1 MILWATNQMR
11 THADRSDPV
20 LNLGMPARYADIAL
34 RLALP
39 GALQFSIP
47 DALGTLRIGQRVLV
61 PLRGG
66 RDVGYVVGLSGE
78 PKVRGIRPI
87 ERVLDPEPHVPPDLL
102 ELMLWI
108 ADHYL
113 SPLGMVLRAAVPQA
127 VHYEGTSKSVARE
140 RQVFTAALALPVADA
155 EALLPD
161 LARRAPA
168 QAEALAALCRAQG
181 QPVPAAG
188 LDRAA
193 LQGLHKKGLVCIA
206 STGSRRGILPPP
218 ADAVEPA
225 PLTPAQ
231 MAVFAQ
237 ILPALAGGA
246 KPLLVQGV
254 TGSGK
259 TELYLRA
266 IRALTPDRQALLLVP
281 EVSLTIQLIRH
292 LRERL
297 PFPIAVW
304 HHQLSDGEKFDL
316 WRALRR
322 GEVRALIGTRS
333 ALFAPLPRLALVVV
347 DEEQEASFKQEE
359 TPCYHARDAAIE
371 RARLCGAAVILGSAT
386 PSLES
391 RRLAETGDYEL
402 LRLPG
407 RYTGLPLP
415 DVEIV
420 DLRTHAEPG
429 RHSLGARGEEPRL
442 LSPPLL
448 DAAQAALD
456 AGDQVLFFLNRR
468 GFAPHTQC
476 RACGAGIS
484 CPNCR
489 VSLVFHAPEREHL
502 CHYCGYRAGAPDT
515 CPACGAAAL
524 RLSGSG
530 TQRLEQEIRAAFP
543 GREVLRLDRDSASRK
558 GAGAQIVADFE
569 SGRADILVGTQLVAK
584 GLHFPRLTL
593 VGVVS
598 PDQLLNLPDF
608 RAAERAF
615 SLVAQVAGRAGRALR
630 PGKVLVQT
638 WQPGHYALEAARTH
652 DYEAFYARETA
663 FRRDLDY
670 PPFFDLVA
678 LRFDGPN
685 GERLAAA
692 ADEIAALTR
701 AALEVEEREGSCH
714 VLGPVPAPLEKIRN
728 RWRSLLLIKTRPLE
742 AATGPLRAA
751 AAGLR
756 AAARRAG
763 IHLLIDVS
771 PLNLM

>member
-1 MILWATNQMR
+1 MR
-11 THADRSDPV
+11 SNSNSHEPV
-20 LNLGMPARYADIAL
+20 LDFGLPARYADIAL

-39 GALQFSIP
+39 GALQFGIP
-47 DALGTLRIGQRVLV
+47 DSLQGKLRIGQRVMV

-66 RDVGYVVGLSGE
+66 RDVGYVIGLSNE

-87 ERVLDPEPHVPPDLL
+87 ERALDPEPQLPPDLL

-108 ADHYL
+108 AHHYL
-113 SPLGMVLRAAVPQA
+113 SPIGMVLRAAVPQS
-127 VHYEGTSKSVARE
+127 VHYEGLSKAVARE
-140 RQVFTAALALPVADA
+140 RRILTATVAVPFDEA

-168 QAEALAALCRAQG
+168 QAEALAGLCRARG
-181 QPVPAAG
+181 NPVPASSFN
-188 LDRAA
+188 RAA
-193 LQGLHKKGLVCIA
+193 LEGLQKKGIVTLV
-206 STGSRRGILPPP
+206 STGSRRGILPPLE
-218 ADAVEPA
+218 AAVEPS
-225 PLTPAQ
+225 PLTPGQ
-231 MAVFAQ
+231 TSVFSR

-266 IRALTPDRQALLLVP
+266 IRSLPPDRQALLLVP

-316 WRALRR
+316 WHAIRR
-322 GEVRALIGTRS
+322 GEVRTVVGTRS
-333 ALFAPLPRLALVVV
+333 ALFAPLPRLGLIVV

-359 TPCYHARDAAIE
+359 TPCYHARDAAVVRAE
-371 RARLCGAAVILGSAT
+371 RCGAAVILGSAT

-391 RRLAETGDYEL
+391 RHLAEEGVFTL
-402 LRLPG
+402 LRLPE

-415 DVEIV
+415 EVEIL
-420 DLRTHAEPG
+420 DLRNFAAPG
-429 RHSLGARGEEPRL
+429 RRSIGARGEEPRL
-442 LSPPLL
+442 IAPPLL
-448 DAAQAALD
+448 EAAGEALER
-456 AGDQVLFFLNRR
+456 GDQVLFFLNRR

-489 VSLVFHAPEREHL
+489 VSLVFHAPEQEHL

-515 CPACGAAAL
+515 CPSCGAPEL

-530 TQRLEQEIRAAFP
+530 TQRLELEIRKAFP
-543 GREVLRLDRDSASRK
+543 GREVLRLDRDTASRK
-558 GAGAQIVADFE
+558 GAGAQVVADFE

-593 VGVVS
+593 VGVIS
-598 PDQLLNLPDF
+598 PDLMLNLPDF

-615 SLVAQVAGRAGRALR
+615 SLVAQVAGRAGRGQQAGR
-630 PGKVLVQT
+630 VLVQT
-638 WQPGHYALEAARTH
+638 WQPDHYALEAARTH
-652 DYEAFYARETA
+652 DYDSFYAKETA
-663 FRRDLDY
+663 FRRELDY

-678 LRFDGPN
+678 LRLDGANPA
-685 GERLAAA
+685 RLGTA
-692 ADEIAALTR
+692 ADEIGARLRELLGSA
-701 AALEVEEREGSCH
+701 EESGSCH
-714 VLGPVPAPLEKIRN
+714 ILGPVPAPMEKIRN
-728 RWRSLLLIKTRPLE
+728 RWRSLILVKTRPLE
-742 AATGPLRAA
+742 AATGPLRGG
-751 AAGLR
+751 AGLLHEI
-756 AAARRAG
+756 ARRAG
-763 IHLLIDVS
+763 IRLLIDVS

>member
-1 MILWATNQMR
+1 MR
-11 THADRSDPV
+11 SNASHDEPSLDF
-20 LNLGMPARYADIAL
+20 GMPAAYADIAL

-39 GALQFSIP
+39 GALQFGIP
-47 DALGTLRIGQRVLV
+47 ASLQGSLRIGQRVLV

-66 RDVGYVVGLSGE
+66 RDVGYVVGLSNE

-87 ERVLDPEPHVPPDLL
+87 ERVLDPEPQVPPDLL
-102 ELMLWI
+102 ELLLWI
-108 ADHYL
+108 AHHYL
-113 SPLGMVLRAAVPQA
+113 SPIGMVLRAAIPQA
-127 VHYEGTSKSVARE
+127 VHYEGTSKAVARE
-140 RQVFTAALALPVADA
+140 RSILTAASTLPAEEA

-181 QPVPAAG
+181 KPIPAASFN
-188 LDRAA
+188 RAA
-193 LQGLHKKGLVCIA
+193 LQALHNKGLVA
-206 STGSRRGILPPP
+206 LGSAAVRRGILPPL
-218 ADAVEPA
+218 AASVEPA

-231 MAVFAQ
+231 ASVFSQ
-237 ILPALAGGA
+237 ILPALAGGE
-246 KPLLVQGV
+246 KPILVQGV

-266 IRALTPDRQALLLVP
+266 IRALQPDRQALLLVP

-316 WRALRR
+316 WRAVRR
-322 GEVRALIGTRS
+322 GEVRTVVGTRS
-333 ALFAPLPRLALVVV
+333 ALFAPLPRLGLIVV

-359 TPCYHARDAAIE
+359 TPCYHARDAAIV
-371 RARLCGAAVILGSAT
+371 RAASCGAAVVLGSAT

-391 RRLAETGDYEL
+391 RRLAEVGTFTL
-402 LRLPG
+402 LRLPE

-415 DVEIV
+415 SVEII
-420 DLRTHAEPG
+420 DLRAFAAPG
-429 RHSLGARGEEPRL
+429 RRSIGARGEEPRL
-442 LSPPLL
+442 IAPPLIE
-448 DAAQAALD
+448 AAGEALGR
-456 AGDQVLFFLNRR
+456 GDQVLFFLNRR

-484 CPNCR
+484 CPNCK
-489 VSLVFHAPEREHL
+489 VSLVYHAPEQEHL

-515 CPACGAAAL
+515 CPACGAAEL

-530 TQRLEQEIRAAFP
+530 TQRLELEIRKAFP
-543 GREVLRLDRDSASRK
+543 GREVLRLDRDTASRK
-558 GAGAQIVADFE
+558 GAGAQVVADFE

-593 VGVVS
+593 VGVIS
-598 PDQLLNLPDF
+598 PDLMLNLPDF

-615 SLVAQVAGRAGRALR
+615 SLVAQVAGRAGRGQLAGR
-630 PGKVLVQT
+630 VLVQT
-638 WQPGHYALEAARTH
+638 WQPDHYALEAARTH
-652 DYEAFYARETA
+652 DYDSFYAKETV
-663 FRRDLDY
+663 FRRELDY

-678 LRFDGPN
+678 LRLDGANPA
-685 GERLAAA
+685 RLGGA
-692 ADEIAALTR
+692 ADEIGARL
-701 AALEVEEREGSCH
+701 REMLGSAEQSGACH
-714 VLGPVPAPLEKIRN
+714 VLGPVPAPMEKIRN
-728 RWRSLLLIKTRPLE
+728 RWRMLILIKTRPLE
-742 AATGPLRAA
+742 AATGPLRA
-751 AAGLR
+751 G
-756 AAARRAG
+756 AARLHDIARGAG
-763 IHLLIDVS
+763 VHLLIDVS

>member
-1 MILWATNQMR
+1 MR
-11 THADRSDPV
+11 SNANHHEPLLD
-20 LNLGMPARYADIAL
+20 LGLPAGYADIAL

-39 GALQFSIP
+39 GALQFGIP
-47 DALGTLRIGQRVLV
+47 ESLQGSLRLGQRVRV

-66 RDVGYVVGLSGE
+66 HDVGYVIGLSNE

-87 ERVLDPEPHVPPDLL
+87 ERVLDPEPQLPPDLL

-108 ADHYL
+108 GHHYL
-113 SPLGMVLRAAVPQA
+113 SPIGMVLRAAIPQS
-127 VHYEGTSKSVARE
+127 VHYEGTSKAVARE
-140 RQVFTAALALPVADA
+140 RQILSATLAIPADEA

-168 QAEALAALCRAQG
+168 QAEVLAGLCRALG
-181 QPVPAAG
+181 NPVPASSFN
-188 LDRAA
+188 RAA
-193 LQGLHKKGLVCIA
+193 LEGLHKKGLVTLS
-206 STGSRRGILPPP
+206 STGSRRGILPLPET
-218 ADAVEPA
+218 AVEPA

-231 MAVFAQ
+231 AAVFAR
-237 ILPALAGGA
+237 ILPALAGGE

-266 IRALTPDRQALLLVP
+266 IRALPPDRQALLLVP

-316 WRALRR
+316 WRAIRR
-322 GEVRALIGTRS
+322 GEVRTVVGTRS
-333 ALFAPLPRLALVVV
+333 ALFAPLPKLGLIVV
-347 DEEQEASFKQEE
+347 DEEQEASFKQED
-359 TPCYHARDAAIE
+359 TPCYNARDAAIV
-371 RARLCGAAVILGSAT
+371 RAANCGAAVILGSAT

-391 RRLAETGDYEL
+391 RHLAEEGVFTL
-402 LRLPG
+402 LRLPE

-415 DVEIV
+415 QVEIV
-420 DLRTHAEPG
+420 DLRAFAAPG
-429 RHSLGARGEEPRL
+429 RRSIGARGEEPRL
-442 LSPPLL
+442 IAPPLL
-448 DAAQAALD
+448 EAAGEALER
-456 AGDQVLFFLNRR
+456 GDQVLFFLNRR

-489 VSLVFHAPEREHL
+489 VSLVFHAPEQEHL

-515 CPACGAAAL
+515 CPACGAPEL

-530 TQRLEQEIRAAFP
+530 TQRLELEIRKAFP
-543 GREVLRLDRDSASRK
+543 GREVLRLDRDTASRK
-558 GAGAQIVADFE
+558 GAGAQVVADFE

-593 VGVVS
+593 VGVIS
-598 PDQLLNLPDF
+598 PDLMLNLPDF

-615 SLVAQVAGRAGRALR
+615 SLVAQVAGRAGRGLQAGR
-630 PGKVLVQT
+630 VLVQT
-638 WQPGHYALEAARTH
+638 WQPDHYALEAARTH
-652 DYEAFYARETA
+652 DYDSFFAKETV
-663 FRRDLDY
+663 FRRELDY

-678 LRFDGPN
+678 LRLDGPN
-685 GERLAAA
+685 LSRLGTA
-692 ADEIAALTR
+692 ADEIGARLRELLGGAA
-701 AALEVEEREGSCH
+701 ESGSCH
-714 VLGPVPAPLEKIRN
+714 VLGPVPAPMEKIRN
-728 RWRSLLLIKTRPLE
+728 RWRSLILVKAHPLE
-742 AATGPLRAA
+742 AVTEPLRAGA
-751 AAGLR
+751 TLLHEI
-756 AAARRAG
+756 ARRAG

>member
-1 MILWATNQMR
+1 MR
-11 THADRSDPV
+11 SNANRHEPTLDF
-20 LNLGMPARYADIAL
+20 GMPARYADIAL

-39 GALQFSIP
+39 GSLQFGIP
-47 DALGTLRIGQRVLV
+47 EGLQGRLRVGQRVMV

-66 RDVGYVVGLSGE
+66 RDVGYVVGLSKE

-87 ERVLDPEPHVPPDLL
+87 ERVLDPEPQLLPDLL

-108 ADHYL
+108 AHHYL
-113 SPLGMVLRAAVPQA
+113 SPIGMVLRAAVPQS
-127 VHYEGTSKSVARE
+127 VQYEGTGKAVARE
-140 RQVFTAALALPVADA
+140 RQIVTATPTVPADEA

-168 QAEALAALCRAQG
+168 QAEALASLCQAHG
-181 QPVPAAG
+181 KPVPVSS
-188 LDRAA
+188 LNRAA
-193 LQGLHKKGLVCIA
+193 LEGLQKKGLVTLG
-206 STGSRRGILPPP
+206 STGSRRGILPPLEP
-218 ADAVEPA
+218 SVEPA
-225 PLTPAQ
+225 PLTAAQ
-231 MAVFAQ
+231 TAVFSQ

-246 KPLLVQGV
+246 RPLLVQGV

-266 IRALTPDRQALLLVP
+266 IRALQPDRQALLLVP

-316 WRALRR
+316 WRAIRR
-322 GEVRALIGTRS
+322 GEVRAVIGTRS
-333 ALFAPLPRLALVVV
+333 ALFAPLPRLGLIVV

-359 TPCYHARDAAIE
+359 TPCYHARDAAIV
-371 RARLCGAAVILGSAT
+371 RAANCGAAVILGSAT

-391 RRLAETGDYEL
+391 RRLAEEGVFTL
-402 LRLPG
+402 LRLPE

-415 DVEIV
+415 EVEIL
-420 DLRTHAEPG
+420 DLRNFAAPG
-429 RHSLGARGEEPRL
+429 RRSIGARGEEPRL
-442 LSPPLL
+442 IAPPLL
-448 DAAQAALD
+448 EAAREALD
-456 AGDQVLFFLNRR
+456 RGDQVLFFLNRR

-489 VSLVFHAPEREHL
+489 VSLVYHAPEQAHL

-515 CPACGAAAL
+515 CPACGAAEL

-530 TQRLEQEIRAAFP
+530 TQRLELEIRKAFP
-543 GREVLRLDRDSASRK
+543 GREVLRLDRDTASHK
-558 GAGAQIVADFE
+558 GAGARVVADFE

-593 VGVVS
+593 VGVIS
-598 PDQLLNLPDF
+598 PDLMLNLPDF

-615 SLVAQVAGRAGRALR
+615 SLVAQVAGRAGRGQQAGR
-630 PGKVLVQT
+630 VIVQT
-638 WQPGHYALEAARTH
+638 WQPDHYALEAARTH
-652 DYEAFYARETA
+652 DYDAFYARETV
-663 FRRDLDY
+663 FRRELDY

-678 LRFDGPN
+678 LRLDGAN
-685 GERLAAA
+685 QAHLGVA
-692 ADEIAALTR
+692 ADEIGARL
-701 AALEVEEREGSCH
+701 RELLGSAVTAGSSH
-714 VLGPVPAPLEKIRN
+714 VLGPVPAPMEKIRN
-728 RWRSLLLIKTRPLE
+728 RWRSLILVKARPLE
-742 AATGPLRAA
+742 AVTEPLRAGA
-751 AAGLR
+751 ALLHEI
-756 AAARRAG
+756 ARRAG

>member
-1 MILWATNQMR
+1 MR
-11 THADRSDPV
+11 SNANHHEPLLD
-20 LNLGMPARYADIAL
+20 LGLPAGYADIAL

-39 GALQFSIP
+39 GALQFGIP
-47 DALGTLRIGQRVLV
+47 ESLQGSLRLGQRVRV

-66 RDVGYVVGLSGE
+66 HDVGYVIGLSNE

-87 ERVLDPEPHVPPDLL
+87 ERVLDPEPQLPPDLL

-108 ADHYL
+108 GHHYL
-113 SPLGMVLRAAVPQA
+113 SPIGMVLRAAIPQS
-127 VHYEGTSKSVARE
+127 VHYEGTSKAVARE
-140 RQVFTAALALPVADA
+140 RQILSATLAIPADEA

-168 QAEALAALCRAQG
+168 QAEVLAGLCRALG
-181 QPVPAAG
+181 NPVPASSFN
-188 LDRAA
+188 RAA
-193 LQGLHKKGLVCIA
+193 LEGLHKKGLVTLS
-206 STGSRRGILPPP
+206 STGSRRGILPLPET
-218 ADAVEPA
+218 AVEPA

-231 MAVFAQ
+231 AAVFAR
-237 ILPALAGGA
+237 ILPALAGGE

-266 IRALTPDRQALLLVP
+266 IRALPPDRQALLLVP

-316 WRALRR
+316 WRAIRR
-322 GEVRALIGTRS
+322 GEVRTVVGTRS
-333 ALFAPLPRLALVVV
+333 ALFTPLPRLGLIVV
-347 DEEQEASFKQEE
+347 DEEQEASFKQED
-359 TPCYHARDAAIE
+359 TPCYNARDAAIV
-371 RARLCGAAVILGSAT
+371 RAANCGAAVILGSAT

-391 RRLAETGDYEL
+391 RHLAEEGVFTL
-402 LRLPG
+402 LRLPE

-415 DVEIV
+415 QVEIV
-420 DLRTHAEPG
+420 DLRAFAAPG
-429 RHSLGARGEEPRL
+429 RRSIGARGEEPRL
-442 LSPPLL
+442 IAPPLL
-448 DAAQAALD
+448 EAAGEALER
-456 AGDQVLFFLNRR
+456 GDQVLFFLNRR

-489 VSLVFHAPEREHL
+489 VSLVFHAPEQEHL

-515 CPACGAAAL
+515 CPACGAPEL

-530 TQRLEQEIRAAFP
+530 TQRLELEIRKAFP
-543 GREVLRLDRDSASRK
+543 GREVLRLDRDTASRK
-558 GAGAQIVADFE
+558 GAGAQVVADFE

-593 VGVVS
+593 VGVIS
-598 PDQLLNLPDF
+598 PDLMLNLPDF

-615 SLVAQVAGRAGRALR
+615 SLVAQVAGRAGRGLQAGR
-630 PGKVLVQT
+630 VLVQT
-638 WQPGHYALEAARTH
+638 WQPDHYALEAARTH
-652 DYEAFYARETA
+652 DYDSFFAKETV
-663 FRRDLDY
+663 FRRELDY

-678 LRFDGPN
+678 LRLDGPN
-685 GERLAAA
+685 LSRLGTA
-692 ADEIAALTR
+692 ADEIGARLRELRGGAA
-701 AALEVEEREGSCH
+701 ESGSCH
-714 VLGPVPAPLEKIRN
+714 VLGPVPAPMEKIRN
-728 RWRSLLLIKTRPLE
+728 RWRSLILVKAHPLE
-742 AATGPLRAA
+742 AVTEPLRAGA
-751 AAGLR
+751 TLLHEI
-756 AAARRAG
+756 ARRAG

>member
-1 MILWATNQMR
+1 M
-11 THADRSDPV
+11 PV
-20 LNLGMPARYADIAL
+20 AYADVAL

-39 GALQFSIP
+39 GALQFGIP
-47 DALGTLRIGQRVLV
+47 QSLRGSLHIGQRVMV

-66 RDVGYVVGLSGE
+66 RDVGYVVGLSSE

-87 ERVLDPEPHVPPDLL
+87 ERVLDPGPHLPPDLL

-108 ADHYL
+108 AHHYL
-113 SPLGMVLRAAVPQA
+113 SPIGMVLRAAVPQA
-127 VHYEGTSKSVARE
+127 VHYEGTSKAVARE
-140 RQVFTAALALPVADA
+140 RSILTAALTIPVEEA

-168 QAEALAALCRAQG
+168 QAEALAGLCRALG
-181 QPVPAAG
+181 KPAPASSFNRPTLEG
-188 LDRAA
+188 L
-193 LQGLHKKGLVCIA
+193 QKKGLVAIGSA
-206 STGSRRGILPPP
+206 GSRRGILPPLE
-218 ADAVEPA
+218 DSVEPA

-231 MAVFAQ
+231 AAIFSR

-266 IRALTPDRQALLLVP
+266 IRALPPDRQALLLVP

-316 WRALRR
+316 WGAIRR
-322 GEVRALIGTRS
+322 GEVRAVVGTRS
-333 ALFAPLPRLALVVV
+333 ALFTPLPRLGLIVV

-359 TPCYHARDAAIE
+359 TPCYHARDAAIV
-371 RARLCGAAVILGSAT
+371 RAANCNAAVILGSAT

-391 RRLAETGDYEL
+391 RRKAQEGVFTL
-402 LRLPG
+402 LRLPE

-415 DVEIV
+415 RVEIL
-420 DLRTHAEPG
+420 DLRDFAAPG
-429 RHSLGARGEEPRL
+429 RRSIGARGEEPRL
-442 LSPPLL
+442 IAPPLL
-448 DAAQAALD
+448 DAARETLER
-456 AGDQVLFFLNRR
+456 GDQVLFFLNRR

-489 VSLVFHAPEREHL
+489 VSLVFHAPDQAHL
-502 CHYCGYRAGAPDT
+502 CHYCGYRTAVPDT
-515 CPACGAAAL
+515 CPSCGAPEL

-530 TQRLEQEIRAAFP
+530 TQRLELEIRKAFP
-543 GREVLRLDRDSASRK
+543 GREVLRLDRDTASRK
-558 GAGAQIVADFE
+558 GAGARVVADFE

-593 VGVVS
+593 VGVIS
-598 PDQLLNLPDF
+598 PDLMLNLPDF

-615 SLVAQVAGRAGRALR
+615 SLVAQVAGRAGRGRQAGR
-630 PGKVLVQT
+630 VLVQT

-652 DYEAFYARETA
+652 DYDAFYAKETE
-663 FRRDLDY
+663 FRRELDY

-678 LRFDGPN
+678 LRLDGAN
-685 GERLAAA
+685 LARLGAA
-692 ADEIAALTR
+692 ADEIGARL
-701 AALEVEEREGSCH
+701 REMLDGGVASGSCH

-728 RWRSLLLIKTRPLE
+728 RWRSLILVKTRPLE
-742 AATGPLRAA
+742 AATGPLRAG
-751 AAGLR
+751 AGLLHE
-756 AAARRAG
+756 AARRAG